1 MQGGNKY
8 LKFVVIHDMVKLA
21 DSSVPLSPVIASRWS
36 PRSFD
41 RVAEISDT
49 DLTAILEAGRWSP
62 STNNQQPWRFIVAK
76 RGDSHFE
83 NLTKN
88 LMGFN
93 ATWAP
98 NASAF
103 VLVVAVTT
111 NEDGSVRPFALYDAG
126 LASAFMT
133 VEANHR
139 GIAVHPIA
147 GFNREMVKAEYSLP
161 DNFTQTAI
169 LVLGKQAPAA
179 ALVDPALVEREM
191 APRVR
196 LPLDELVVAGLPI
209 PEDLPLSA

>member
-1 MQGGNKY
+1 M
-8 LKFVVIHDMVKLA
+8 LKPA
-21 DSSVPLSPVIASRWS
+21 DSLVPLSPVIANRWS

-49 DLTAILEAGRWSP
+49 DLTAMLEAGRWSP

-76 RGDSHFE
+76 RGDAHFE

-88 LMGFN
+88 FMGFN

-98 NASAF
+98 HASAL
-103 VLVVAVTT
+103 VLVAAVTT
-111 NEDGSVRPFALYDAG
+111 NEDGSARPFALYDAG

-133 VEANHR
+133 VEANNR

-147 GFNREMVKAEYSLP
+147 GFNRDVVKAEYSLP

-169 LVLGKQAPAA
+169 LVLGKQAPAS
-179 ALVDPALVEREM
+179 ALIDPALIEREK

-196 LPLDELVVAGLPI
+196 KPLTELVVAGLPVS
-209 PEDLPLSA
+209 EDLQISA

>member
-1 MQGGNKY
+1 
-8 LKFVVIHDMVKLA
+8 
-21 DSSVPLSPVIASRWS
+21 
-36 PRSFD
+36 
-41 RVAEISDT
+41 
-49 DLTAILEAGRWSP
+49 
-62 STNNQQPWRFIVAK
+62 
-76 RGDSHFE
+76 
-83 NLTKN
+83 
-88 LMGFN
+88 
-93 ATWAP
+93 
-98 NASAF
+98 
-103 VLVVAVTT
+103 
-111 NEDGSVRPFALYDAG
+111 
-126 LASAFMT
+126 

>member
-1 MQGGNKY
+1 M
-8 LKFVVIHDMVKLA
+8 LKSA
-21 DSSVPLSPVIASRWS
+21 DSLVPLNPLIANRWS
-36 PRSFD
+36 PRSFN

-49 DLTAILEAGRWSP
+49 DLTAILEAGRWAP

-83 NLTKN
+83 NLTRS

-93 ATWAP
+93 ATWVP
-98 NASAF
+98 TASAL

-111 NEDGSVRPFALYDAG
+111 NEDGSARPFALYDAG

-133 VEANHR
+133 VEASHR

-147 GFNREMVKAEYSLP
+147 GFNRDQVKAEYSLP
-161 DNFTQTAI
+161 ENFSQTAI
-169 LVLGKQAPAA
+169 LVLGKQAPAD
-179 ALVDPALVEREM
+179 ALGDSALIEREN

-196 LPLDELVVAGLPI
+196 LKLHELVVAGLPE
-209 PEDLPLSA
+209 PQDLAISA

>member
-1 MQGGNKY
+1 M
-8 LKFVVIHDMVKLA
+8 LKPA
-21 DSSVPLSPVIASRWS
+21 ESSVALSPLIANRWS

-41 RVAEISDT
+41 AVAEISDT
-49 DLTAILEAGRWSP
+49 DIAAILEAGRWSP

-88 LMGFN
+88 FAGFN

-98 NASAF
+98 SASALI
-103 VLVVAVTT
+103 LVVAVTT

-133 VEANHR
+133 MEANHR

-147 GFNREMVKAEYSLP
+147 GFNRDEVKTEFSLP
-161 DNFTQTAI
+161 DNYSQTAI
-169 LVLGKQAPAA
+169 LVMGKQAPAEH
-179 ALVDPALVEREM
+179 LDNEVLLEREK

-196 LPLDELVVAGLPI
+196 LPLAEIVIAGLP
-209 PEDLPLSA
+209 AA

>member
-1 MQGGNKY
+1 MHSHM
-8 LKFVVIHDMVKLA
+8 LKPA
-21 DSSVPLSPVIASRWS
+21 ESSVALSPLIANRWS

-41 RVAEISDT
+41 AVAEISDT
-49 DLTAILEAGRWSP
+49 DIAAILEAGRWSP
-62 STNNQQPWRFIVAK
+62 STSNQQPWRFIVAK

-88 LMGFN
+88 FAGFN

-98 NASAF
+98 SASALI
-103 VLVVAVTT
+103 LVVAVTT

-133 VEANHR
+133 MEANHR

-147 GFNREMVKAEYSLP
+147 GFNRDEVKAEFSLP
-161 DNFTQTAI
+161 DNYSQTAI
-169 LVLGKQAPAA
+169 LVMGKQAPAEH
-179 ALVDPALVEREM
+179 LDNEVLLEREK

-196 LPLDELVVAGLPI
+196 LPLAEIVIAGLP
-209 PEDLPLSA
+209 AA

>member
-1 MQGGNKY
+1 M
-8 LKFVVIHDMVKLA
+8 LKPA
-21 DSSVPLSPVIASRWS
+21 ESSVALSPLIANRWS

-41 RVAEISDT
+41 AVAEISDT
-49 DLTAILEAGRWSP
+49 DIAAILEAGRWSP
-62 STNNQQPWRFIVAK
+62 STSNQQPWRFIVAK

-88 LMGFN
+88 FAGFN

-98 NASAF
+98 SASALI
-103 VLVVAVTT
+103 LVVAVTT

-133 VEANHR
+133 MEANHR

-147 GFNREMVKAEYSLP
+147 GFNRDEVKTEFSLP
-161 DNFTQTAI
+161 DNYSQTAI
-169 LVLGKQAPAA
+169 LVMGKQAPAEH
-179 ALVDPALVEREM
+179 LDNEVLLEREK

-196 LPLDELVVAGLPI
+196 LPLAEIVIAGLP
-209 PEDLPLSA
+209 AA

>member
-1 MQGGNKY
+1 M
-8 LKFVVIHDMVKLA
+8 LKPA
-21 DSSVPLSPVIASRWS
+21 ESSVALSPLIANRWS

-41 RVAEISDT
+41 AVAEISDT
-49 DLTAILEAGRWSP
+49 DIAAILEAGRWSP
-62 STNNQQPWRFIVAK
+62 STSNQQPWRFIVAK

-88 LMGFN
+88 FAGFN

-98 NASAF
+98 SASALI
-103 VLVVAVTT
+103 LVVAVTT

-133 VEANHR
+133 MEANHR

-147 GFNREMVKAEYSLP
+147 GFNRDEVKAEFSLP
-161 DNFTQTAI
+161 DNYSQTAI
-169 LVLGKQAPAA
+169 LVMGKQAPAEH
-179 ALVDPALVEREM
+179 LDNEVLLEREK

-196 LPLDELVVAGLPI
+196 LPLAEIVIAGLP
-209 PEDLPLSA
+209 AA

>member
-1 MQGGNKY
+1 M
-8 LKFVVIHDMVKLA
+8 LKPA
-21 DSSVPLSPVIASRWS
+21 ESSVALSPLIANRWS

-41 RVAEISDT
+41 AVAEISDT
-49 DLTAILEAGRWSP
+49 DIAAILEAGRWSP
-62 STNNQQPWRFIVAK
+62 STSNQQPWRFIVAK

-88 LMGFN
+88 FAGFN

-98 NASAF
+98 SASALI
-103 VLVVAVTT
+103 LVVAVTT

-133 VEANHR
+133 MEANHR

-147 GFNREMVKAEYSLP
+147 GFNRDEVKTEFALP
-161 DNFTQTAI
+161 DNYSQTAI
-169 LVLGKQAPAA
+169 LVMGKQAPAEH
-179 ALVDPALVEREM
+179 LDNEVLLEREK

-196 LPLDELVVAGLPI
+196 LPLAEIVIAGLP
-209 PEDLPLSA
+209 AA